1 MDDIENLVDDL
12 ENLVDKFR
20 AWPWV
25 TEKDQNFMKKNIDL
39 NWEKMCISVEV
50 IFFTLK
56 HEMKFRFFTIH
67 KTSI

>member
-25 TEKDQNFMKKNIDL
+25 TEKDQNFMKKTLIST
-39 NWEKMCISVEV
+39 EKKCA
-50 IFFTLK
+50 FLLK
-56 HEMKFRFFTIH
+56 EETEGR
-67 KTSI
+67 